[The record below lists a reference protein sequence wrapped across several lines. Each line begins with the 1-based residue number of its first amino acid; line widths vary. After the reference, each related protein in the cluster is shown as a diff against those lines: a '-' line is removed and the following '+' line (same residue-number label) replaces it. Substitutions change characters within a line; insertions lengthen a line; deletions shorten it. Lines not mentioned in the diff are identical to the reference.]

1 MPAFIT
7 LAELGYRAPDGR
19 TLFENLTLAFGREKT
34 GLVGRN
40 GAGKTTL
47 IRLILGELAPIEG
60 SVSVTGRLGLLRQA
74 TQPEAGAD
82 IARLMG
88 LAEPLA
94 RLDRIE
100 RGAGSEADFADADW
114 DLPARLEAA
123 LAEVGLAGLTL
134 DRPAATLSGGQVTR
148 ARLAGL
154 IAGAPDVLLLDE
166 PTNNLDAE
174 ARALVAQVLAGWR
187 GGAIVISHDRA
198 LLRAMDR
205 IVELSALGARVYG
218 GGYDL
223 YAERRAAERAAA
235 ERDLEVAE
243 RTVGQVEREAQAARE
258 RQAKRDAAGRRAGL
272 KGGEPKMVLDAR
284 ERRAQETAGRGELLA
299 QRQRAEATEALET
312 ARANVERLKPLVIAL
327 PSSGLPAGKR
337 VLQLDDVGFAWP
349 GGAPVLAGVS
359 FDMVGPRRLAITGPN
374 GAGKTTL
381 LKLATGEL
389 EPTSGRIVRGARFA
403 LLDQGAAVLGEDG
416 DVLSAYRRLNPDAD
430 DNACRAALARFLF
443 RADAALKPVAA
454 LSGGEK
460 LRAALACVLTARE
473 PPQLLILDEP
483 TNHLDLD
490 SIAELEG
497 ALAGYDGAL
506 LVVSHD
512 RDFLAA
518 VGVEAEIELA
528 PTGLTGPKPAGSG
541 SPR

>member
-1 MPAFIT
+1 MSFIT

-47 IRLILGELAPIEG
+47 LRLILGDLAPSEG
-60 SVSVTGRLGLLRQA
+60 AVLLTARLGLLRQA

-82 IARLMG
+82 IAALMG
-88 LAEPLA
+88 LSEPLA

-100 RGAGSEADFADADW
+100 RGEGSETDLAEADW
-114 DLPARLEAA
+114 ALPARLEAT
-123 LAEVGLAGLTL
+123 LAEVGLAGLAL
-134 DRPAATLSGGQVTR
+134 DRQAASLSGGQVTR

-154 IAGAPDVLLLDE
+154 IAQAPDLLLLDE

-174 ARALVAQVLAGWR
+174 ARALVARVLERWN
-187 GGAIVISHDRA
+187 GGAIVVSHDRA

-205 IVELSALGARVYG
+205 IVELSGLGARVYG

-235 ERDLEVAE
+235 ERDLDVAE
-243 RTVGQVEREAQAARE
+243 RAAGQVEREAQAARE

-284 ERRAQETAGRGELLA
+284 ERRAQETGGRGELLA
-299 QRQRAEATEALET
+299 QRQRAEAAETLEI
-312 ARANVERLKPLVIAL
+312 ARASVERLKPLVIEL
-327 PSSGLPAGKR
+327 PPSGLAGGKR
-337 VLQLDDVGFAWP
+337 VLQFDAVGFAWP
-349 GGAPVLAGVS
+349 DGTSVLSCVS
-359 FDMVGPRRLAITGPN
+359 FDMVGPRRLAVSGPN

-381 LKLATGEL
+381 LRLATGEL
-389 EPTSGRIVRGARFA
+389 EPTSGRIARGGRVA
-403 LLDQGAAVLGEDG
+403 LLDQGAAVLGETG
-416 DVLSAYRRLNPDAD
+416 DVLSAYRRVNPEAD
-430 DNACRAALARFLF
+430 DNACRAALARFQF
-443 RADAALKPVAA
+443 RAEVALKPVSA

-490 SIAELEG
+490 SIVELEG
-497 ALAGYDGAL
+497 AIAGYDGAL

-512 RDFLAA
+512 RDFLVA
-518 VGVEAEIELA
+518 VGVDGEIVLH
-528 PTGLTGPKPAGSG
+528 PC
-541 SPR
+541 